1 MLSRSS
7 FIRLG
12 LLALLSGI
20 ATTMCDRLNAEN
32 PAESTLKAS
41 RLKTLSKG
49 YNLEHFQ
56 KHKLTTEAYT
66 EALLQQYKAVGLTYT
81 RLPIVLS
88 AFLDHKNPNVLK
100 TGSLAALDAIIQM
113 HIKTGLGIIL
123 CPFEH
128 SPELYSDPA
137 VLDKYVAFFK
147 AFATHLSNTDPEK
160 VFLQVINE
168 PIAET
173 SQAWDNV
180 QRKLIPAIRSG
191 APNHTIIASSNLKVS
206 ANDWSNVRA
215 LPIIDIV
222 EDNNV
227 VYDFHFYE
235 PFVFT
240 HQGATWGWKPWQFM
254 NDIPYPSTPE
264 AVAPLLNAIQEAEA
278 RSAVENYGKEN
289 WNRPKVAAILAP
301 IADWAKANEV
311 SVICTEFGA
320 IPWTAPKDSRLLY
333 LRDVREV
340 LESCEIGWGLW
351 FSLDVHDREVM
362 QALGITY
369 LPHT

>member
-1 MLSRSS
+1 MLSRFS

-20 ATTMCDRLNAEN
+20 ANTICDRLKAGN
-32 PAESTLKAS
+32 PAESTLKPS

-56 KHKLTTEAYT
+56 KHRLTTEAYT
-66 EALLQQYKAVGLTYT
+66 EAILQQYKAAGLTYT

-88 AFLDHKNPNVLK
+88 AFLDDKNPNALK

-113 HIKTGLGIIL
+113 HVKTGLGIIL
-123 CPFEH
+123 CPFKH
-128 SPELYSDPA
+128 VAELYSDPA

-168 PIAET
+168 PMAET

-180 QRKLIPAIRSG
+180 QLKLIPAIRSG

-215 LPIIDIV
+215 LPTTDII
-222 EDNNV
+222 EDKNV

-235 PFVFT
+235 PLVFT
-240 HQGATWGWKPWQFM
+240 HQGATWGWKLWQFM
-254 NDIPYPSTPE
+254 KDIPYPSTPE
-264 AVAPLLNAIQEAEA
+264 AVAPLLNAIQDAEA
-278 RSAVENYGKEN
+278 RLAVENYGKEN
-289 WNRPKVAAILAP
+289 WNRNKLATILAP

-320 IPWTAPKDSRLLY
+320 IPWTAPREARLIYLKDA
-333 LRDVREV
+333 REV
-340 LESCEIGWGLW
+340 LETYGIGWGLW
-351 FSLDVHDREVM
+351 FSLDVHDRELM
-362 QALGITY
+362 QTLGLTHP
-369 LPHT
+369 LRT